1 MIRRF
6 EALSTR
12 LDCRRQ
18 IAHALAMTGRPTGS
32 ERQLLL
38 HREVGDL
45 AEVVRRLAG
54 RSRLSAEPAEGPGFF
69 GRTGGWAAAPIRPAL
84 PPGVGVT

>member
-1 MIRRF
+1 
-6 EALSTR
+6 
-12 LDCRRQ
+12 
-18 IAHALAMTGRPTGS
+18 MTVRPTGA

-45 AEVVRRLAG
+45 AEVVRRMAG

-69 GRTGGWAAAPIRPAL
+69 GRTAAGPRLRSGQPCL
-84 PPGVGVT
+84 PGSA